1 MPGTE
6 KLKEILSASL
16 AEGLLSHAIL
26 IEGEKGIGKRE
37 LALWLAKAILCR
49 EKNPPCGICTS
60 CRKIADGNHPDV
72 EIVLPEEKKASIG
85 IGAIRA
91 IKETLWLSPGEAAQK
106 ITIIPDAQN
115 LTVEAQNALLKSLE
129 EPPSYARFIL
139 TAENRRDLLDTIQ
152 SRVTVYTLEPPA
164 GDECARELTRLY
176 PDLSEKDALLL
187 SLVTSGNLGGAKERI
202 ENKSF
207 PLLSLAAET
216 PALLRK
222 GKMYDLAAALGK
234 ATGDR
239 AALLLY
245 CDDLAALSG
254 RCCVDR
260 IAGKETPFRI
270 SPAETVRLLAVLERC
285 REAIRQNCSA
295 ELIQSWMCAELSGI
309 FGGNL

>member
-1 MPGTE
+1 ME
-6 KLKEILSASL
+6 KLKETLSLSL
-16 AEGLLSHAIL
+16 SEGLLSHAIL
-26 IEGEKGIGKRE
+26 IEGEKGTGKRE

-49 EKNPPCGICTS
+49 GQKPPCGVCAS

-72 EIVLPEEKKASIG
+72 EIILPEDKKTSVG

-91 IKETLWLSPGEAAQK
+91 IKETLWLSPSEASQK
-106 ITIIPDAQN
+106 IYILPDAQN

-129 EPPSYARFIL
+129 EPPAYARFVL
-139 TAENRRDLLDTIQ
+139 TVENRRDLLDTIQ
-152 SRVTVYTLEPPA
+152 SRVTVYTLETPT
-164 GDECARELTRLY
+164 GDECARELLRLY
-176 PDLSEKDALLL
+176 PALSEKDAALL
-187 SLVTSGNLGGAKERI
+187 SLVTSGNLGAGKERI
-202 ENKSF
+202 ETDTLSI
-207 PLLSLAAET
+207 LLLAAET

-222 GKMYDLAAALGK
+222 GKTYDLAAALGK
-234 ATGDR
+234 KTGDR

-260 IAGKETPFRI
+260 IAGKETPFPI
-270 SPAETVRLLAVLERC
+270 SPAETVRLLTILDRC
-285 REAIRQNCSA
+285 REAIHQNCSS

>member
-1 MPGTE
+1 ME
-6 KLKEILSASL
+6 KLKETLSLSL
-16 AEGLLSHAIL
+16 SEGLLSHAIL
-26 IEGEKGIGKRE
+26 IEGEKGTGKRE

-49 EKNPPCGICTS
+49 GQKPPCGVCAS

-72 EIVLPEEKKASIG
+72 EIIFPEDKKTSVG

-91 IKETLWLSPGEAAQK
+91 IKETLWLSPSEAPQK
-106 ITIIPDAQN
+106 IYILPDAQN

-129 EPPSYARFIL
+129 EPPAYARFVL

-152 SRVTVYTLEPPA
+152 SRVTVYTLETPT
-164 GDECARELTRLY
+164 GDECARELLRLY
-176 PDLSEKDALLL
+176 PALSEKDAALL
-187 SLVTSGNLGGAKERI
+187 SLVTSGNLGAGKERI
-202 ENKSF
+202 EADTLSI
-207 PLLSLAAET
+207 LLLAAET

-222 GKMYDLAAALGK
+222 GKTYDLAAALGK
-234 ATGDR
+234 KTGDR

-260 IAGKETPFRI
+260 IAGKETPFPI
-270 SPAETVRLLAVLERC
+270 SPAETVRLLAILDRC
-285 REAIRQNCSA
+285 REAIHQNCSP